1 MEVSKIKM
9 PGLCLLLLMPLLLLP
24 GSEAG
29 DYCKWFSKTYTTF
42 HCADNPCA
50 EHCRN
55 EGFPRGWCEFV
66 ALEPLALVCFCR
78 KPC

>member
-24 GSEAG
+24 GSESG
-29 DYCKWFSKTYTTF
+29 DYCKVLSKTYTTF

-66 ALEPLALVCFCR
+66 SLEPLALVCFCR